1 MKVFLGWSGDLSH
14 EIALVLRQWLPRV
27 IQTLKP
33 FVSSE
38 DISKGVRWTEDLARE
53 LEASSFG
60 IVSVTRDNMSAP
72 WLIFEAGALSNV
84 VNNRVAPFLVDI
96 RLLDLDRHSPLLH
109 FQTTLPEK
117 EDVAKLIESLNE
129 HADNPQHLDPITLR
143 DTFEMWWP
151 RLHNAIAEAIKR
163 APATVKPTQRDPAET
178 QEEILELVRVQHRLL
193 SGLPEQL
200 ALRPAPLPVQ
210 QPVPRPEVAASLREF
225 MEANSQHLL
234 RQIES
239 KYKSEM
245 IGALVKRLGGEL
257 AATLRGAAPESMQ
270 VFIRDSIGAV
280 LDVDPRGVRP
290 LVVSIQGTV
299 HMSPPNM
306 SHAMYELKGYALVNF
321 KNDEFVGLPEL
332 LEPHYLGGPL
342 Y

>member
-129 HADNPQHLDPITLR
+129 HADNPQHLDPI
-143 DTFEMWWP
+143 
-151 RLHNAIAEAIKR
+151 
-163 APATVKPTQRDPAET
+163 
-178 QEEILELVRVQHRLL
+178 
-193 SGLPEQL
+193 
-200 ALRPAPLPVQ
+200 
-210 QPVPRPEVAASLREF
+210 
-225 MEANSQHLL
+225 
-234 RQIES
+234 
-239 KYKSEM
+239 
-245 IGALVKRLGGEL
+245 
-257 AATLRGAAPESMQ
+257 
-270 VFIRDSIGAV
+270 
-280 LDVDPRGVRP
+280 
-290 LVVSIQGTV
+290 
-299 HMSPPNM
+299 
-306 SHAMYELKGYALVNF
+306 
-321 KNDEFVGLPEL
+321 
-332 LEPHYLGGPL
+332 
-342 Y
+342 